1 MSMYSRLVLNAP
13 MDYDAGVAL
22 DKCITKINNL
32 YKSVNDIDE
41 LANQI
46 KDVVPFGMS
55 AHAAVMILL
64 NIEDNIFY
72 SKTQVHFS
80 AYDWENKS
88 LNNML
93 LLTVN
98 IKIKNYDRE
107 IEQFL
112 HALAPHVISNYTG
125 VKKQFLGTIQREDA
139 DQPSLIFHDADTQ
152 KIVGTLPVKGVI

>member
-1 MSMYSRLVLNAP
+1 MIMSMYTKLVLNAP

-22 DKCITKINNL
+22 DQCITTINNL
-32 YKSVNDIDE
+32 YTSLYNIDE
-41 LANQI
+41 LPEQI

-55 AHAAVMILL
+55 AKAAVKLLL
-64 NIEDNIFY
+64 NCEDNIFY

-80 AYDWENKS
+80 AYRRENTN
-88 LNNML
+88 LNHAP

-98 IKIKNYDRE
+98 IKIKNYDHE

-139 DQPSLIFHDADTQ
+139 DQPSLIFHDADTK
-152 KIVGTLPVKGVI
+152 KIVEKLPRI